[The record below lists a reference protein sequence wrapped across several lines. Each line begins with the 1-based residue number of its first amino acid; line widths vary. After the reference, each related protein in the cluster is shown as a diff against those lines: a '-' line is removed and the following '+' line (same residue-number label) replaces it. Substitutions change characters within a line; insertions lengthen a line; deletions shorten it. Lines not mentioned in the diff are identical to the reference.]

1 MFSRPLVDVK
11 AKIDTYKY
19 ETLGKF
25 FELENTPIKIYVP
38 SWNMENQKKKNIL
51 SENEQYNALSLL
63 VATNDEFCRNAPIRE
78 LSDIALKQRKDNKL
92 VTIINY
98 IENNVKTEI

>member
-1 MFSRPLVDVK
+1 MDYGTW
-11 AKIDTYKY
+11 KIRK
-19 ETLGKF
+19 
-25 FELENTPIKIYVP
+25 KI
-38 SWNMENQKKKNIL
+38 IL
-51 SENEQYNALSLL
+51 TENEQYNALSLL

>member
-1 MFSRPLVDVK
+1 MDYGTW
-11 AKIDTYKY
+11 KIRK
-19 ETLGKF
+19 
-25 FELENTPIKIYVP
+25 KI
-38 SWNMENQKKKNIL
+38 IL
-51 SENEQYNALSLL
+51 TENEQYNALSLL

-98 IENNVKTEI
+98 IENNFKTEISKFDLKNEFLR